1 MAGIYIEET
10 FLTDLTTNKAL
21 IPKVIKIGLPIAI
34 QNFVGTALNLI
45 DNMMIGSQGE
55 AALAA
60 VSLSNRIFF
69 VLIITLFG
77 AYSGLGIYSAQYWG
91 KKDIISIRK
100 VMGIAFTIGLGL
112 AAIFTIGTLT
122 FPTVILGA
130 FSRDAIVLQKGA
142 DYLSIAAFTYIPVAI
157 AYVYSY
163 TSRSVHMTKI
173 PMASSIVALSIN
185 TFLNYLLING
195 NLGAPEL
202 GVKGAAIAT
211 LIARIVELFLLI
223 TIIYRSKDH
232 PLAGK
237 IKEFF
242 SFSKE
247 MFIKVIKTA
256 IPVLINES
264 AWSLGVSVYFI
275 AYGFLGT
282 AAIAAAQ
289 VSLTISDLIWA
300 FLIGMGNATSVI
312 LGNEMGAGRL
322 ESSFTIA
329 KKLLKF
335 EFISSLFLA
344 AIYAAIGYGIV
355 GWFGLTESTLELA
368 VKCIFINAAFIPIRL
383 LGFVYIVGILRSG
396 GDTKF
401 CMFLDIGM
409 VWFMGIPLAFF
420 SVLVLKMPIYWAMA
434 IVLTEEIVKVII
446 ASKRFKSKKWVN
458 NLIGN

>member
-1 MAGIYIEET
+1 MS
-10 FLTDLTTNKAL
+10 DLTVNKPL
-21 IPKVIKIGLPIAI
+21 IARVLKIGLPIAI

-45 DNMMIGSQGE
+45 DNMMIGTQGE

-69 VLIITLFG
+69 ILIITLFG
-77 AYSGLGIYSAQYWG
+77 TYSGLGIYSAQYWG

-100 VMGIAFTIGLGL
+100 VMGIAFTIGLSL
-112 AAIFTIGTLT
+112 SVIFTLGTLA
-122 FPTVILGA
+122 FPTSILSL
-130 FSRDAIVLQKGA
+130 FSRDAVVLEKGA

-163 TSRSVHMTKI
+163 TSRSVHMTKF
-173 PMASSIVALSIN
+173 PMVSSIIALSIN

-211 LIARIVELFLLI
+211 LIARIVEFLLLI
-223 TIIYRSKDH
+223 TIIYKSKNH

-242 SFSKE
+242 SFGKA
-247 MFIKVIKTA
+247 MFIKVTKTA
-256 IPVLINES
+256 IPVIINES
-264 AWSLGVSVYFI
+264 AWSIGVSVYFI

-300 FLIGMGNATSVI
+300 FLIGMGNATAVI
-312 LGNEMGAGRL
+312 LGNEMGAGNL
-322 ESSFTIA
+322 DNTFAIA
-329 KKLLKF
+329 KKLLRF

-344 AIYAAIGYGIV
+344 VIYTFIGYGIV
-355 GWFGLTESTLELA
+355 GFFGLTEETTQLA
-368 VKCIFINAAFIPIRL
+368 LKCIFVNAAFIPIRL

-401 CMFLDIGM
+401 CMFLDVGI
-409 VWFMGIPLAFF
+409 VWFLGIPLAFF
-420 SVLVLKMPIYWAMA
+420 SVLVLKLPIYWAMC
-434 IVLTEEIVKVII
+434 IVLTEEVVKVII
-446 ASKRFKSKKWVN
+446 ASSRFKSKKWIN
-458 NLIGN
+458 NLINY

>member
-1 MAGIYIEET
+1 M
-10 FLTDLTTNKAL
+10 TDLTVNKAL
-21 IPKVIKIGLPIAI
+21 IPRVLKIGLPIAI

-45 DNMMIGSQGE
+45 DNMMIGTQGE

-69 VLIITLFG
+69 ILIITLFG
-77 AYSGLGIYSAQYWG
+77 AYSGLAIYSSQYWG

-100 VMGIAFTIGLGL
+100 VMGIAFTLGL
-112 AAIFTIGTLT
+112 ILSVLFTVGTLA
-122 FPTVILGA
+122 FPTFILGL
-130 FSRDAIVLQKGA
+130 FSRDAVVLKKGA

-163 TSRSVHMTKI
+163 TSRSVHMTKF
-173 PMASSIVALSIN
+173 PMIASIIALSIN

-195 NLGAPEL
+195 NWGAPEL

-211 LIARIVELFLLI
+211 LIARCVEFILLI
-223 TIIYRSKDH
+223 TIIYKSKDH
-232 PLAGK
+232 PLAGRLS
-237 IKEFF
+237 EFF
-242 SFSKE
+242 CFGKA
-247 MFIKVIKTA
+247 MFKKVIKTA
-256 IPVLINES
+256 IPVIINES
-264 AWSLGVSVYFI
+264 AWATGVSVYFI

-300 FLIGMGNATSVI
+300 FLIGMGNATAVI
-312 LGNEMGAGRL
+312 LGNEMGAGKL
-322 ESSFTIA
+322 DSAFTIA

-344 AIYAAIGYGIV
+344 AIYTAIGYGIV

-368 VKCIFINAAFIPIRL
+368 IKCIFVNAAFIPIRL

-409 VWFMGIPLAFF
+409 VWFMGIPLAFI
-420 SVLVLKMPIYWAMA
+420 SVLVFKLPIYWAMC

-446 ASKRFKSKKWVN
+446 ASRRFKSKKWIN
-458 NLIGN
+458 NLIDH